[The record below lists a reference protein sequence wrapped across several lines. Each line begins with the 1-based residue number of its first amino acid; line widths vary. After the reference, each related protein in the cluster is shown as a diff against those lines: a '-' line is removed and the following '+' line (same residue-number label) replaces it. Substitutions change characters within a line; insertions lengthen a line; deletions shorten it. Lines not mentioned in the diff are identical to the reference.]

1 VGTRAAF
8 SACTITGTAINNGE
22 SSMGNAELK
31 LGIAERMNKQE
42 NEAKF
47 VKSLFQR
54 EVTKQNE
61 KVHYG
66 KQR

>member
-1 VGTRAAF
+1 
-8 SACTITGTAINNGE
+8 
-22 SSMGNAELK
+22 MGNAELK

-54 EVTKQNE
+54 EVTKQKE
-61 KVHYG
+61 ELHHG

>member
-1 VGTRAAF
+1 
-8 SACTITGTAINNGE
+8 
-22 SSMGNAELK
+22 MGNAELK
-31 LGIAERMNKQE
+31 LGIAERMKKQE

-61 KVHYG
+61 EVHHG

>member
-1 VGTRAAF
+1 
-8 SACTITGTAINNGE
+8 
-22 SSMGNAELK
+22 MGNAELK
-31 LGIAERMNKQE
+31 LGIAERMKKQE

-47 VKSLFQR
+47 VKSLFQT

-61 KVHYG
+61 KVHHG

>member
-1 VGTRAAF
+1 
-8 SACTITGTAINNGE
+8 
-22 SSMGNAELK
+22 MGNAELK
-31 LGIAERMNKQE
+31 SGMAERMKKQE

-47 VKSLFQR
+47 VTSLFSKFQR

-61 KVHYG
+61 EIHHG